1 MWLMVSPETPV
12 PTGFLDLSTGV
23 SQLEG
28 LLERQAELE
37 SREAELNDQVG
48 VGQRRA
54 SARAQQ
60 GQQRARPL
68 AHRHLQTPVTA
79 LQGVPILATS
89 SCP

>member
-1 MWLMVSPETPV
+1 MRVRVELDHILRVQRYHDLKQAMPQTCKYTSVKVAFFMVSFETPV

-48 VGQRRA
+48 V
-54 SARAQQ
+54 
-60 GQQRARPL
+60 
-68 AHRHLQTPVTA
+68 
-79 LQGVPILATS
+79 
-89 SCP
+89 